1 MIRGLALKVAF
12 IFVGTFLNLSLSFG
26 LSSSSIGLSQ
36 ETTSTVPQLAEIE
49 HTPAPCM
56 DTEAF
61 PMIEARASSTTVAR
75 RLTGL
80 TVRFKAEDDDGWYE
94 TSFRSTAGTTF
105 QAALP
110 KPLPD
115 AGRVTYYFSSAG
127 RRSPD
132 YLVPVLMGGCPG
144 ARTAPSA
151 LADNIRVRRTSDD
164 QSPIPTGFNA
174 DGIRVG
180 GAVSGMTLGIVAA
193 AAGGA
198 GVAALLISGDETAP
212 ENGGGGPPNPEAVR
226 ACFTPDPIPDID
238 SGETILF
245 DASCTTPETVTTYQ
259 WNFDDG
265 TTATGSSVEHLFT
278 PGGVYTVTL
287 TATEGPRSDTT
298 SRLVRVIATPS
309 ACFITSP
316 DPPRITANESINF
329 NAECTEGD
337 RDGGDAAITRYE
349 WDFGDGRPGAEGV
362 FVSRQFPNPDV
373 FGVRLTVT
381 NEDGIQDTNT
391 QFIVVESQS
400 IASREPTLRASDMT
414 FTSALELPDGNEGV
428 RAQLSV
434 NDTGSVTTA
443 ATQQLRIRA
452 RGGENVLEGRLL
464 AEASGPGR
472 WRFDFNATA
481 NFEAG
486 SLRVDAGQVLAVDSH
501 SIVFRLTGKPGPFVR
516 LRFRLG
522 K

>member
-1 MIRGLALKVAF
+1 MIRGLALGVAF
-12 IFVGTFLNLSLSFG
+12 TFVGPCLGSG
-26 LSSSSIGLSQ
+26 SIGLSQ

-61 PMIEARASSTTVAR
+61 PLIEARASSTTVAR

-80 TVRFKAEDDDGWYE
+80 TIRFKAEEDAGWYE

-127 RRSPD
+127 RRSPE

-144 ARTAPSA
+144 ARTAPSD
-151 LADNIRVRRTSDD
+151 LADNIRVYRTSDD
-164 QSPIPTGFNA
+164 QSQIPTGFNA
-174 DGIRVG
+174 DGIRAG
-180 GAVSGMTLGIVAA
+180 GAMSGMTLGIVAA

-198 GVAALLISGDETAP
+198 GVAALVISGDETAP

-238 SGETILF
+238 SRETILF
-245 DASCTTPETVTTYQ
+245 DASCTTPATVTTYQ
-259 WNFDDG
+259 WSFGDG
-265 TTATGSSVEHLFT
+265 TTAAGSSVEHLFT

-298 SRLVRVIATPS
+298 SRLVHVIATPS
-309 ACFITSP
+309 ACFITNP
-316 DPPRITANESINF
+316 DPPRIAANESINF
-329 NAECTEGD
+329 NAECTVGD
-337 RDGGDAAITRYE
+337 RDGGAAQITRYQ

-362 FVSRQFPNPDV
+362 FVSRRFPNPDV

-381 NEDGIQDTNT
+381 NGDGIQDANT
-391 QFIVVESQS
+391 QFIVVESEAT
-400 IASREPTLRASDMT
+400 ASREPTLRATDVM
-414 FTSALELPDGNEGV
+414 FTSELELPEGNEGI
-428 RAQLSV
+428 RARVSINNAGV
-434 NDTGSVTTA
+434 VTTTA
-443 ATQQLRIRA
+443 AVRQQHRLRGRS
-452 RGGENVLEGRLL
+452 GENVIEGRLVS
-464 AEASGPGR
+464 EASGPGR
-472 WRFDFNATA
+472 WRFDFSGAA
-481 NFEAG
+481 NFVAG
-486 SLRVDAGQVLAVDSH
+486 SLRVDSGQVLAVDSH
-501 SIVFRLTGKPGPFVR
+501 SVVFRLTGKSGPFVR
-516 LRFRLG
+516 FRFRLSE
-522 K
+522 